1 MRYQYKA
8 KDKQGA
14 YVEGMV
20 DAADTKSAAV
30 FVREKALTLI
40 TLSQNKPLF
49 DLGPIIAKYSS
60 ANITDLAN
68 FTRQLATMINAG
80 LPLTDALSLLKIQS
94 PPTLAIVIEAV
105 LLDVQAGMSLS
116 ESMSKHP
123 KTFSRVY
130 IALIKAGESAG
141 VLEKIL
147 ARLADSQEKSRDF
160 LSKVRN
166 ALIYPVIVLFGMVGV
181 MVVMMTVVI
190 PKLTAIYKEFGAT
203 LPFLT
208 QIVIGLSNFMVNFW
222 WLLVLAVI
230 GVGAAYRSYVSYP
243 AGRKKFDQF
252 LYNIP
257 VLGPLSRMSML
268 TELTR
273 TLSLLIGT
281 GVSVVESL
289 NIAAAATGNLLV
301 EEAVHK
307 IAKQVEKGFP
317 LSVCF
322 SETEVFPPL
331 VGQMIAVGEE
341 TGKLDDI
348 LTRLSNYYETESEQ
362 QVKGLTTAIEPLI
375 IILLGVGVGF
385 LIFAVIMP
393 IYNLTSQF

>member
-181 MVVMMTVVI
+181 MVVMMTVGI